1 MVYISG
7 ICSIRG
13 GRILRNGSPVAVPE
27 ATGGSD
33 FGARVYEWL
42 KPEYPKFYK
51 MDLPS
56 QLAFLAGEVLLR
68 ELPLSGYDA
77 TMIALVLTSA
87 SGSLDT
93 DLRYAASARTMASPA
108 LFVYTLPNIAGG
120 ELCIRHKL
128 KGENTFFI
136 TPAFDAPLL
145 AGYTEQT
152 LQIPG
157 MEACI
162 GGWIE
167 AVDGHHDVFLYLAE
181 KTKRGLGI
189 PHAANELEK
198 FYQLNYGTVDGGS
211 EKTDH
216 RGA

>member
-7 ICSIRG
+7 ICSIRD
-13 GRILRNGSPVAVPE
+13 GRILRNGSRVMAPD
-27 ATGGSD
+27 ATDSAN
-33 FGARVYEWL
+33 FGTHAYEWL

-51 MDLPS
+51 MDMPS

-77 TMIALVLTSA
+77 TTIALVLTSA

-128 KGENTFFI
+128 KGENTF
-136 TPAFDAPLL
+136 L
-145 AGYTEQT
+145 
-152 LQIPG
+152 
-157 MEACI
+157 
-162 GGWIE
+162 
-167 AVDGHHDVFLYLAE
+167 
-181 KTKRGLGI
+181 
-189 PHAANELEK
+189 
-198 FYQLNYGTVDGGS
+198 
-211 EKTDH
+211 
-216 RGA
+216 

>member
-7 ICSIRG
+7 ISSIG
-13 GRILRNGSPVAVPE
+13 GNRIRRNGSLLPVPE
-27 ATGGSD
+27 ATGTSD
-33 FGARVYEWL
+33 FATQVYEWL

-56 QLAFLAGEVLLR
+56 QLAFLAAEILLQ
-68 ELPLSGYDA
+68 ELPLSHYDPT
-77 TMIALVLTSA
+77 TMALTLTSA

-93 DLRYAASARTMASPA
+93 DLRYAASARTLASPA

-145 AGYTEQT
+145 AGHVEQT
-152 LQIPG
+152 LRIPG

-167 AVDGHHDVFLYLAE
+167 AVNGHHDVFLYLAE
-181 KTKRGLGI
+181 KTKRGMEI
-189 PHAANELEK
+189 NHTANEIEK
-198 FYQLNYGTVDGGS
+198 LYQSHYGTVDGGS

>member
-1 MVYISG
+1 MLYISG
-7 ICSIRG
+7 TVSIQG
-13 GRILRNGSPVAVPE
+13 NRIQRNGSAVSVPE
-27 ATGGSD
+27 VGGVPD
-33 FGARVYEWL
+33 FVTRVYEWL

-68 ELPLSGYDA
+68 DLSLSGYDPA
-77 TMIALVLTSA
+77 MIALTLTSA

-145 AGYTEQT
+145 AGHVEQT
-152 LQIPG
+152 LRIPG

-181 KTKRGLGI
+181 KTKRGLAI
-189 PHAANELEK
+189 NHTAEELEK
-198 FYQLNYGTVDGGS
+198 FYQSHYGTVDGGS